1 MSWQSHCGKNYVLI
15 ILFYCNGSH
24 QGISISS
31 SPRQAIF
38 GNVISRFIVF
48 VFFSLDLHI
57 CRFSK
62 FYHHCHILKIFRVIS
77 PTLIGTLTISSLEIF
92 LGISYISKALFSA
105 ISLLS
110 IDHVKYIVTLP
121 ARSST

>member
-1 MSWQSHCGKNYVLI
+1 MEVIKGFPSLPVLDKQF
-15 ILFYCNGSH
+15 LVMWFLVLVYL
-24 QGISISS
+24 
-31 SPRQAIF
+31 
-38 GNVISRFIVF
+38 
-48 VFFSLDLHI
+48 FFSLDLHI

-77 PTLIGTLTISSLEIF
+77 PTLIGTLPKSSLEIF
-92 LGISYISKALFSA
+92 MGISYISKALFSA